1 MSQFLKC
8 KLNIFFLY
16 EPSLRLDN
24 PGHDKRR
31 GQTDIYRGEVI
42 KSVNQE
48 IRDILEFFPEAGEIR
63 VGIKLVHWSSLH
75 DHWSVDLILLY
86 FAGRQNQD
94 LVLECHSGPAWI
106 TEKERDFSCKMKSS
120 DSERS
125 IQKIAVNT
133 CDTRNAATK
142 SERIFMKFCRNL
154 MNFEKFSTEDCCR
167 TNSFQIKA
175 KNSLATLYASSTM
188 ERHHLNQ

>member
-1 MSQFLKC
+1 M
-8 KLNIFFLY
+8 
-16 EPSLRLDN
+16 
-24 PGHDKRR
+24 
-31 GQTDIYRGEVI
+31 
-42 KSVNQE
+42 
-48 IRDILEFFPEAGEIR
+48 EFFPDAGEIT

-94 LVLECHSGPAWI
+94 LVLECHSGAAWI

-167 TNSFQIKA
+167 TNSFQINGTRGKMSGINILGKSP
-175 KNSLATLYASSTM
+175 KNLCVGKGRYDLSICIPSPTI
-188 ERHHLNQ
+188 HNLN